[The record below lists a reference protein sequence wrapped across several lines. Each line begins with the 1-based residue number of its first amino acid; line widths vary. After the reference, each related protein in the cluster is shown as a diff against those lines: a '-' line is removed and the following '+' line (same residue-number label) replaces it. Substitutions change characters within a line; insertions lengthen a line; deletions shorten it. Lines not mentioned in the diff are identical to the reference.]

1 MDSSTR
7 GGAIVYRVAL
17 WHPELVTQLFCVCTA
32 YFPPSKEYTP
42 LEDRIRSGQLPNF
55 GYQLQFAHDNLEEM
69 VTSREQIR
77 QVLNAMY
84 GGWSP
89 DKERGFDVRRG
100 IYLEKL
106 PALEHTKLVS
116 KEMLDYY
123 ADEYARHGM
132 HGPCECTA
140 VYSPRCSLLKDN

>member
-1 MDSSTR
+1 M
-7 GGAIVYRVAL
+7 YRVAL

-32 YFPPSKEYTP
+32 YFPPSKDYTP
-42 LEDRIRSGQLPNF
+42 LEERIRSGQLPNF
-55 GYQLQFAHDNLEEM
+55 GYQLQFAHDKLEQKI
-69 VTSREQIR
+69 TSREQIR
-77 QVLNAMY
+77 QFLNAMY

-89 DKERGFDVRRG
+89 DRERGFDVRHG

-106 PALEHTKLVS
+106 PTLERAKLVE

-132 HGPCECTA
+132 HGPCKST
-140 VYSPRCSLLKDN
+140 SMDLPRYFLLKRY